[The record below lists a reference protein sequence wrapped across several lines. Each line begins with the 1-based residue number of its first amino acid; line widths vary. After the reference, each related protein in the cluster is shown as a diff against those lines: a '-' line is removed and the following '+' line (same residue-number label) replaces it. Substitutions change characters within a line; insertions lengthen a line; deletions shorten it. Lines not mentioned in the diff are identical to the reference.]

1 MSEEQVEQKQEE
13 EIAFTVVD
21 DTAESQ
27 TTATVDSDDEL
38 DKYTKNVSKR
48 INNLN
53 RRNREAEERALHAE
67 RLLAQKDAENQALKA
82 KTSELTGNV
91 LVAEESSIQA
101 KELQADELY
110 KKAVSSGDADLMSKA
125 DTLKSDLS
133 IQKEKLRIAKNR
145 QEQQAVA
152 PEAQAQPQ
160 AQQQIQQP
168 RPMPSQNAQSWHEKN
183 DWYKPVADQNGVLQG
198 FENEES
204 AYAYHQHTAL
214 MGEGYAEDSTE
225 YWDELSNRVQKI
237 FPNTGNSDK
246 TAEKNDAKPTVQ
258 RVASTSVGSRQKT
271 QAKKGGVT
279 FTKSEQARLR
289 ALKPHKM
296 SEDEWFKRV
305 AKEKQKISQQ
315 REVS

>member
-1 MSEEQVEQKQEE
+1 MSEEQVEQKKEE

-27 TTATVDSDDEL
+27 STATVDSDDEL

-53 RRNREAEERALHAE
+53 RRNREAEDRALQAE

-82 KTSELTGNV
+82 KTSELTSNV
-91 LVAEESSIQA
+91 LVAEESSILA
-101 KELQADELY
+101 KEQQADELY

-133 IQKEKLRIAKNR
+133 IQKEKLRIAKTR
-145 QEQQAVA
+145 QEQAVA
-152 PEAQAQPQ
+152 PQAQAQPQ

-168 RPMPSQNAQSWHEKN
+168 RPMPSSNAQSWHEKN

-214 MGEGYAEDSTE
+214 MGEGYTEDSSE
-225 YWDELSNRVQKI
+225 YWDELSNRVKKI
-237 FPNTGNSDK
+237 FPDTVKSVT

-315 REVS
+315 REVG

>member
-1 MSEEQVEQKQEE
+1 MSEEQVEQKKEE

-27 TTATVDSDDEL
+27 STATVDSDDEL

-53 RRNREAEERALHAE
+53 KKTRQAEERALQAE
-67 RLLAQKDAENQALKA
+67 RLLAQKDAENQQLKA
-82 KTSELTGNV
+82 KTSQLTSNV
-91 LVAEESSIQA
+91 LVAEEQSIQA
-101 KELQADELY
+101 KEQQADELY

-145 QEQQAVA
+145 QVQE
-152 PEAQAQPQ
+152 PEV
-160 AQQQIQQP
+160 AQQTVQAPQQQVQQQVQ
-168 RPMPSQNAQSWHEKN
+168 PSDSALAWKGRNN
-183 DWYKPVADQNGVLQG
+183 WYNQPEHKEESDYAMYQHYVL
-198 FENEES
+198 ENE
-204 AYAYHQHTAL
+204 
-214 MGEGYAEDSTE
+214 GYIADTDD
-225 YWDELSNRVQKI
+225 YWNELDTRVRKV
-237 FPNTGNSDK
+237 FPNLEESEK

>member
-21 DTAESQ
+21 DTAVSQ

-53 RRNREAEERALHAE
+53 KKTRQAEERALQAE
-67 RLLAQKDAENQALKA
+67 RLLAQKDAENQQLKA
-82 KTSELTGNV
+82 KTSQLTSNV
-91 LVAEESSIQA
+91 LVAEEQSIQA
-101 KELQADELY
+101 KEQQADELY

-145 QEQQAVA
+145 QVQE
-152 PEAQAQPQ
+152 PEV
-160 AQQQIQQP
+160 AQQTVQAPQQQVQQQVQ
-168 RPMPSQNAQSWHEKN
+168 PSDSALAWKGRNN
-183 DWYKPVADQNGVLQG
+183 WYNQPEHKEESDYAMYQHYVL
-198 FENEES
+198 ENE
-204 AYAYHQHTAL
+204 
-214 MGEGYAEDSTE
+214 GYIADTDD
-225 YWDELSNRVQKI
+225 YWNELDTRVRKV
-237 FPNTGNSDK
+237 FPNLEESEK

>member
-27 TTATVDSDDEL
+27 TTDTVDSDDEL

-53 RRNREAEERALHAE
+53 KKTRQAEERALQAE
-67 RLLAQKDAENQALKA
+67 RLLAQKDAENQQLKA
-82 KTSELTGNV
+82 KTSQLTSNV
-91 LVAEESSIQA
+91 LVAEEQSIQA
-101 KELQADELY
+101 KEQQADELY

-145 QEQQAVA
+145 QVQE
-152 PEAQAQPQ
+152 PEV
-160 AQQQIQQP
+160 AQQTVQAPQQQVQQQVQ
-168 RPMPSQNAQSWHEKN
+168 PSDSALAWKGRNN
-183 DWYKPVADQNGVLQG
+183 WYNQPEHKEESDYAMYQHYVL
-198 FENEES
+198 ENE
-204 AYAYHQHTAL
+204 
-214 MGEGYAEDSTE
+214 GYIADTDD
-225 YWDELSNRVQKI
+225 YWNELDTRVRKV
-237 FPNTGNSDK
+237 FPNLEESEK

>member
-21 DTAESQ
+21 DTVVSQ

-53 RRNREAEERALHAE
+53 KKTRQAEERALQAE
-67 RLLAQKDAENQALKA
+67 RLLAQKDAENQQLKA
-82 KTSELTGNV
+82 KTSQLTSNV
-91 LVAEESSIQA
+91 LVAEEQSIQA
-101 KELQADELY
+101 KEQQADELY

-145 QEQQAVA
+145 QVQE
-152 PEAQAQPQ
+152 PEV
-160 AQQQIQQP
+160 AQQTVQAPQQQVQQQVQ
-168 RPMPSQNAQSWHEKN
+168 PSDSALAWKGRNN
-183 DWYKPVADQNGVLQG
+183 WYNQPEHKEESDYAMYQHYVL
-198 FENEES
+198 ENE
-204 AYAYHQHTAL
+204 
-214 MGEGYAEDSTE
+214 GYIADTDD
-225 YWDELSNRVQKI
+225 YWNELDTRVRKV
-237 FPNTGNSDK
+237 FPNLEESEK

>member
-27 TTATVDSDDEL
+27 NTATVDSDDEL

-53 RRNREAEERALHAE
+53 KKTRQAEERALQAE
-67 RLLAQKDAENQALKA
+67 RLLAQKDAENQQLKA
-82 KTSELTGNV
+82 KTSQLTSNV
-91 LVAEESSIQA
+91 LVAEEQSIQA
-101 KELQADELY
+101 KEQQADELY

-145 QEQQAVA
+145 QEQEPAVTQQTIQA
-152 PEAQAQPQ
+152 P
-160 AQQQIQQP
+160 QQQAPQQVQ
-168 RPMPSQNAQSWHEKN
+168 PSDSALAWKSRNN
-183 DWYKPVADQNGVLQG
+183 WYNQPEHKEESDYAMYQHYVL
-198 FENEES
+198 ENE
-204 AYAYHQHTAL
+204 
-214 MGEGYAEDSTE
+214 GYIADTDD
-225 YWDELSNRVQKI
+225 YWNELDTRVRKV
-237 FPNTGNSDK
+237 FPNLEGSEK